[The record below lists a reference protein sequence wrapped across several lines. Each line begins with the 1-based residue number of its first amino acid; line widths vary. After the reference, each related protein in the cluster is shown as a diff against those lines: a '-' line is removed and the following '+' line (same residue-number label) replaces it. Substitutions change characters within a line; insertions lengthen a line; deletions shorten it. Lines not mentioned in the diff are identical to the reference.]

1 MSQSTAILDAGD
13 APPFGAEHVLSARM
27 KGAHPSPTTA
37 VSDEARR
44 LRQEGKIIINLGEGE
59 LDFPTPRHIRHAAVK
74 AINNG
79 ETKYTA
85 VAGTSQVKRAICRK
99 FLRENDLS
107 FDPDNII
114 VTAGAKQAIYNAF
127 QATLNANDEVIVP
140 APYWVSYPDMIALSC
155 GSPVIAESSPSTGFK
170 ITPDQLSASITPRTK
185 WFVLNSPS
193 NPTGALYTID
203 ELTALADVLRQYPHV
218 QIIADDIY
226 EHIVYEG
233 VFVTLASV
241 APDLKERT
249 LTVNGVSKCFSMTG
263 WRVGYAGGP
272 LWLIKA
278 LETLQSQS
286 TSNASSISQAA
297 TVAALDGPMDFI
309 QEWNTRLKLRRDTV
323 LSAIAATN
331 GILSAKTPSAAFYV
345 YASCAG
351 AIGKRTPDGT
361 EIGSDVDMA
370 KFLLNSAGVA
380 MIAGAAFGLSPY
392 LRIAYAV
399 DDADLTSACGAI
411 VDACRSLKMSRE
423 G

>member
-13 APPFGAEHVLSARM
+13 APPFGAEQILSARM
-27 KGAHPSPTTA
+27 KGAHPSPTAA

-44 LRQEGKIIINLGEGE
+44 LRQEGKTIINLGEGE
-59 LDFPTPRHIRHAAVK
+59 LDFPTPQHIRHAAVK
-74 AINNG
+74 AIDNG

-85 VAGTSQVKRAICRK
+85 VAGTSQIKRAICRK
-99 FLRENDLS
+99 FLRENDIS

-127 QATLNANDEVIVP
+127 QATLNADDEVIVP
-140 APYWVSYPDMIALSC
+140 APYWVSYPDMIALSG
-155 GSPVIAESSPSTGFK
+155 GSPVIAECSPSTGFK
-170 ITPDQLSASITPRTK
+170 ITPDQLSALITPRTK
-185 WFVLNSPS
+185 WLVLNSPS

-203 ELTALADVLRQYPHV
+203 ELAALADVLRQHPHV

-297 TVAALDGPMDFI
+297 TVAALDGPMDFL
-309 QEWNTRLKLRRDTV
+309 QEWNTRLKLRRDMV

-370 KFLLNSAGVA
+370 KFLLKSAGVA
-380 MIAGAAFGLSPY
+380 TIAGAAFGLSPY
-392 LRIAYAV
+392 SRIAYAV
-399 DDADLTSACGAI
+399 DDAGLTSACGAI

>member
-1 MSQSTAILDAGD
+1 
-13 APPFGAEHVLSARM
+13 M
-27 KGAHPSPTTA
+27 KGARPSPTAA
-37 VSDEARR
+37 VSDDARR
-44 LRQEGKIIINLGEGE
+44 LRQEGRTIINLGEGE
-59 LDFPTPRHIRHAAVK
+59 LDFPTPRHIRDAAVE
-74 AINNG
+74 AIDNG

-85 VAGTSQVKRAICRK
+85 VAGTSQLKGAICRK
-99 FLRENDLS
+99 FRRENDLS

-127 QATLNANDEVIVP
+127 QATLDADDEVIVP
-140 APYWVSYPDMIALSC
+140 APYWVSYPDMIALSG
-155 GSPVIAESSPSTGFK
+155 GSPVIAECGPSTGFK
-170 ITPDQLSASITPRTK
+170 ITPDQLSALITPRTK
-185 WFVLNSPS
+185 WLVLNSPS
-193 NPTGALYTID
+193 NPTGALYGKD
-203 ELTALADVLRQYPHV
+203 ELASLADILRQYPRVHV
-218 QIIADDIY
+218 ISDDIY

-233 VFVTLASV
+233 SFVTMASV
-241 APDLKERT
+241 APDLKERI

-272 LWLIKA
+272 PWLIKA
-278 LETLQSQS
+278 LKTLQSQS

-297 TVAALDGPMDFI
+297 TVAALEGPMDFLRQWI
-309 QEWNTRLKLRRDTV
+309 PWLKRRRNTV

-331 GILSAKTPSAAFYV
+331 GILSAKTPAAAFYV

-370 KFLLNSAGVA
+370 KFLLKRAGVA
-380 MIAGAAFGLSPY
+380 TIAGAAFGLSPY
-392 LRIAYAV
+392 LRLAYAV